1 MLFRRRSRQEGD
13 FQEKSPGEQVPGAGK
28 GQPEAVLR
36 DELGLHHLWYLEL
49 RLHEEIARASR
60 AASVFSACGWRL
72 RLLPGERLGP
82 DMLASAAEFIEKRLR
97 TYDVLARIDEERF
110 AALLFDAEYQT
121 ASTVAFRI
129 KADLQTRLPSAGRWQ
144 AGVAT
149 FGRDGVDGDALIQAM
164 FRRLEEDAR
173 AA

>member
-1 MLFRRRSRQEGD
+1 
-13 FQEKSPGEQVPGAGK
+13 
-28 GQPEAVLR
+28 
-36 DELGLHHLWYLEL
+36 
-49 RLHEEIARASR
+49 
-60 AASVFSACGWRL
+60 
-72 RLLPGERLGP
+72 
-82 DMLASAAEFIEKRLR
+82 MLACAAAFIEKRLR

-110 AALLFDAEYQT
+110 AALLLDAEYQT